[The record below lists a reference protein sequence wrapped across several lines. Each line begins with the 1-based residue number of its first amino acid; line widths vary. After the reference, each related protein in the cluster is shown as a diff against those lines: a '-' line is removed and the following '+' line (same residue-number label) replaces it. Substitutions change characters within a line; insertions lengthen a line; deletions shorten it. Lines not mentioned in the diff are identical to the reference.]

1 MSEARPLTDFL
12 KSNDQYAK
20 SRARFTENELA
31 STVVKDVYEGLERY
45 NCCYCG
51 HFCAI
56 LNEKLEVL
64 PKRSTDGSTAVAKKH
79 VLKQR
84 LAEGEKKRIKRPKGI
99 ETQYRMLCPGCNLFV
114 AYRSTPK
121 VSAAKYIYIC
131 EDSLTQKATVLHV
144 EGSDELST
152 GVVSNTLVPK
162 SVQNGREP
170 ETVRLVIRPQTGS
183 DRSCV
188 RKLNDEAVF
197 IDLECPPGSEEEAV
211 NAELRRYLCLV
222 LDKASHEIELDV
234 GGFEDGQDTVSVVVR
249 GKANRFPIGQTLL
262 AACSAGTKD
271 DAEAQA
277 GEKARA
283 AVAAA
288 LADAEAATEVQGA
301 HKQESVASASRKLSA
316 QSDDEGAPQKRPRA

>member
-1 MSEARPLTDFL
+1 MYASSVLYLCVCALCVCALCVCALCVCFVCVCLERAAGGKVDDVRAMSEARPLTDFL

-222 LDKASHEIELDV
+222 LDKV
-234 GGFEDGQDTVSVVVR
+234 RRCGGNVHRPCCSFQDKTCVIV
-249 GKANRFPIGQTLL
+249 
-262 AACSAGTKD
+262 
-271 DAEAQA
+271 EA
-277 GEKARA
+277 
-283 AVAAA
+283 
-288 LADAEAATEVQGA
+288 
-301 HKQESVASASRKLSA
+301 
-316 QSDDEGAPQKRPRA
+316 RPAY